1 MEHEKFPVSDS
12 VRVLNWG
19 DVFMP
24 QNQKTISFYWGVFLK
39 NPLIRCRGGSRG
51 VGFFM
56 ILKQQVLTKRNMF
69 ALKTQKILLMWAVH
83 SLGPLSTGF

>member
-1 MEHEKFPVSDS
+1 M
-12 VRVLNWG
+12 
-19 DVFMP
+19 
-24 QNQKTISFYWGVFLK
+24 FLK
-39 NPLIRCRGGSRG
+39 TPSSGAEVEVWG

-69 ALKTQKILLMWAVH
+69 ALKTQEILLMWAVH